1 MRKIILGTKDLLL
14 ALLAI
19 TIVIIATMFCGWTEQ
34 HYTKTATVVETNEF
48 NDVVVFVDEQGFE
61 WECEATNLKEGQKV
75 SLLMNNNK
83 TENDIFDDK
92 IVGIKIS
99 N

>member
-1 MRKIILGTKDLLL
+1 MKDLLL
-14 ALLAI
+14 TLLV
-19 TIVIIATMFCGWTEQ
+19 IVIIIIATMFCGWAEQ
-34 HYTKTATVVETNEF
+34 HYTKTATVVKTNEF
-48 NDVVVFVDEQGFE
+48 NDVVVFIDVQGFE
-61 WECEATNLKEGQKV
+61 WKCEATNLKEGQKV

-92 IVGIKIS
+92 IVDVKVS